1 MHYRRLLAL
10 HCKLSCVLGV
20 DFTLTKHQQMEALP
34 SEEVTNAGQ
43 ALSTVLENS
52 ATIEE
57 PWQGRRGSGG

>member
-10 HCKLSCVLGV
+10 HSKLSCVLGV

-34 SEEVTNAGQ
+34 SEEVANAGQ

-57 PWQGRRGSGG
+57 SWQGRRGSSG